1 METGSVLLCNHQG
14 SFDCFLII
22 VYFVLYHVIQDK
34 QFLGLLEKQYT
45 AYFPLVLLSLIKGDP
60 VCVQLRSQR
69 CTD

>member
-14 SFDCFLII
+14 SFDYFLII
-22 VYFVLYHVIQDK
+22 MYFVLYHSGQTIPETVGVTI
-34 QFLGLLEKQYT
+34 T